1 MCSFY
6 AFTVLF
12 GNEIISNN
20 HMAVDLDFH
29 FRFWIRDDSWN
40 LIRSI
45 GVSTQIPATLEFV
58 LLQTKQPK

>member
-1 MCSFY
+1 MFFEFNSLVFNFELNSFNTCDYLFRAELIQLLYCVLFY

-29 FRFWIRDDSWN
+29 FRF
-40 LIRSI
+40 
-45 GVSTQIPATLEFV
+45 
-58 LLQTKQPK
+58 